1 MPLLQFMITKIVIII
16 LSLMGLVYFS
26 LRPSSPQLPTAPLV
40 KTSSPT
46 IVESPD
52 GKARLTMKKTIS
64 NSLVNY
70 TFSIDKPIFS
80 KTIASTN
87 TISIP
92 FNTWSPDNKYIFL
105 KENLGQETNYNV
117 LSVSGKELIN
127 VSGLF
132 RQKYPDLKL
141 VEITGWA
148 APTLLVLNTQKSSF
162 WFNVTNQSFILLS
175 SL

>member
-1 MPLLQFMITKIVIII
+1 MPQLRFMITKLIIII
-16 LSLMGLVYFS
+16 LSAMGIVYFS
-26 LRPSSPQLPTAPLV
+26 LRPSSPQLPTPPLV

-92 FNTWSPDNKYIFL
+92 HNTWSPDNKYIFL
-105 KENLGQETNYNV
+105 KENLGKETNYNV

-141 VEITGWA
+141 VEITGWV

-162 WFNVTNQSFILLS
+162 WFNVTNRSFILLS